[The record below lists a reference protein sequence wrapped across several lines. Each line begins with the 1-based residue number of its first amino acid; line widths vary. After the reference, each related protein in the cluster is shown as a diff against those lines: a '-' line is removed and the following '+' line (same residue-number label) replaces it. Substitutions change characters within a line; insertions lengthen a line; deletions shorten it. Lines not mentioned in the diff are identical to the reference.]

1 MRVAIRVCA
10 SQSSTRGEAARDGPQ
25 DQGWLARLGGIV
37 DYFVGYGNV
46 CESGFADLP
55 GAPAI
60 SVTDASRPTRS
71 RRSIRPGPAT
81 AFTARMP
88 PHPRTARHPIDVAL
102 IATAAAGLSATGRW
116 GVGVAGARGVP
127 ERASPSRA
135 ALRRAAT
142 RGPVRVRT
150 DPYLIVLVEQF
161 EPHLT
166 NWQRMP
172 ARKR

>member
-10 SQSSTRGEAARDGPQ
+10 SRSSTRGEAARAGPQ
-25 DQGWLARLGGIV
+25 DQGWLARLGGTV

-46 CESGFADLP
+46 RESGSADLP
-55 GAPAI
+55 GALAI

-71 RRSIRPGPAT
+71 RRSVRPGPAT

-88 PHPRTARHPIDVAL
+88 PHSRTARRPIDAAL
-102 IATAAAGLSATGRW
+102 IATAAAGLPMTGRG
-116 GVGVAGARGVP
+116 GVGAAGARGIP

-142 RGPVRVRT
+142 KGPVRVRA
-150 DPYLIVLVEQF
+150 DPYLIVLAEQF
-161 EPHLT
+161 EPHLA
-166 NWQRMP
+166 NRQRMP